1 MEDITHPDE
10 MNWQIPALIF
20 AKTINLILDE
30 NQGIVV
36 NLEQNTKISGHE
48 EVEQVIVYKKNGEI
62 HIAPSE
68 DKFDEGSALNLNIS
82 EN

>member
-1 MEDITHPDE
+1 ME
-10 MNWQIPALIF
+10 
-20 AKTINLILDE
+20 E

-36 NLEQNTKISGHE
+36 NLEDNTKISGHE

-62 HIAPSE
+62 HIAPPE

>member
-1 MEDITHPDE
+1 

-20 AKTINLILDE
+20 AKTINLILEE

-48 EVEQVIVYKKNGEI
+48 EVEQVIVYKKNGESV
-62 HIAPSE
+62 HG
-68 DKFDEGSALNLNIS
+68 K
-82 EN
+82 

>member
-1 MEDITHPDE
+1 MEDTTQPNEI
-10 MNWQIPALIF
+10 NWQVPAMIF
-20 AKTINLILDE
+20 ARTLSLILDE

-36 NLEQNTKISGHE
+36 NLEPLTKITDHE
-48 EVEQVIVYKKNGEI
+48 DINQVIVYKKDNQV

-68 DKFDEGSALNLNIS
+68 DNFEEGSALNLNIT

>member
-1 MEDITHPDE
+1 M
-10 MNWQIPALIF
+10 
-20 AKTINLILDE
+20 DE